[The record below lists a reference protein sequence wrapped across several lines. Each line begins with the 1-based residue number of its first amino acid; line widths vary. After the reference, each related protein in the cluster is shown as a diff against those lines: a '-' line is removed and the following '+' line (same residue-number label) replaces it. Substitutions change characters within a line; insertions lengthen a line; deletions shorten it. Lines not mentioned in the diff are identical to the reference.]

1 MGDCND
7 RMRKIHLKARRR
19 VVLAAASIILLFL
32 AGLAAADE
40 MTDLIGALKKI
51 AAALGALLIAVQ
63 GLKYVTAEAPDDRAE
78 AKKGLIWIIVG
89 LLVAAISAYLVCGLY
104 CAAISS
110 TYGGFTCST
119 PASPLDVCTIT

>member
-1 MGDCND
+1 M
-7 RMRKIHLKARRR
+7 
-19 VVLAAASIILLFL
+19 LAAVSIILLLL
-32 AGLAAADE
+32 AGLASAQSE
-40 MTDLIGALKKI
+40 MIDLIRALKRI

-63 GLKYVTAEAPDDRAE
+63 GLKYVTAESPDDRAE

-104 CAAISS
+104 CAAIST

-119 PASPLDVCTIT
+119 PASPLDICTIT